1 MVEPPVPNKQ
11 DHQDSDK
18 ISPWAVVRVDRSDE
32 VARYD
37 PGALMERMVNGDQQI
52 KYKKIG
58 DTKPART
65 PNLVDQLVE
74 CMLTVGT
81 GLTPHNRTGGMVDLD
96 GF

>member
-37 PGALMERMVNGDQQI
+37 PGALVESMVNGDQVQNDRRH
-52 KYKKIG
+52 KAS
-58 DTKPART
+58 TKAKPGGSADRT
-65 PNLVDQLVE
+65 HADRWYRAHPTQSDRWN
-74 CMLTVGT
+74 G
-81 GLTPHNRTGGMVDLD
+81 
-96 GF
+96 

>member
-1 MVEPPVPNKQ
+1 MVEPSVPNKQ
-11 DHQDSDK
+11 DHQVSDK

-37 PGALMERMVNGDQQI
+37 PGALVESMVNGDQVQ
-52 KYKKIG
+52 KIG